1 MKYVKS
7 DPISGLRQGELLSNV
22 IETLCDIRSLTND
35 VPEFLERTHPFAF
48 VLSQDCDL
56 DWDFTARLIQQKL
69 QRLIPNVLLC
79 EVKRAKVQAQT
90 IVDSEGSRDS
100 NRSRIWT
107 RIRQNKDERYQFFE
121 SIEKCHDLQEDDEK
135 IGELVIDFKR
145 YFTVPTDE
153 LYVRIKYGE
162 TKRRCRLVH
171 PYLEHLSSRF
181 AFFQSRVALPEDHE
195 SEPGVVKRLTAS

>member
-1 MKYVKS
+1 MKYAKS
-7 DPISGLRQGELLSNV
+7 DPLSGLRQGELLSDV
-22 IETLCDIRSLTND
+22 IETVCDIRSLTND
-35 VPEFLERTHPFAF
+35 IPEFLEKSHPFAF

-56 DWDFTARLIQQKL
+56 DWDFTARLSQQKL

-79 EVKRAKVQAQT
+79 EVKRAKVRAQE

-100 NRSRIWT
+100 DKSRIWT
-107 RIRQNKDERYQFFE
+107 RIKQNKDERYQFFE
-121 SIEKCHDLQEDDEK
+121 SIEKCHDLQEDDEA

-153 LYVRIKYGE
+153 LYVRIKSGE

-181 AFFQSRVALPEDHE
+181 AYFQSRVALPEDHE
-195 SEPGVVKRLTAS
+195 SEPGLVKRQNSM

>member
-56 DWDFTARLIQQKL
+56 DWDFTARLSQQKL

-121 SIEKCHDLQEDDEK
+121 SIEKCHDLQEDDKK

>member
-56 DWDFTARLIQQKL
+56 DWDFTARLSQQKL

-79 EVKRAKVQAQT
+79 EVKRAKVQAKT

>member
-1 MKYVKS
+1 M
-7 DPISGLRQGELLSNV
+7 

>member
-7 DPISGLRQGELLSNV
+7 DPLTGLRQGELLTDV
-22 IETLCDIRSLTND
+22 IETLCDIKSVSND
-35 VPEFLERTHPFAF
+35 APEFLEKSHPFAF
-48 VLSQDCDL
+48 VISQDCDL
-56 DWDFTARLIQQKL
+56 DWDFAARLSQQKL

-79 EVKRAKVQAQT
+79 EAKLANVQAQE
-90 IVDSEGSRDS
+90 IVNSELSRDS
-100 NRSRIWT
+100 NRSRIWS

-121 SIEKCHDLQEDDEK
+121 SIETCHDLQREDEK
-135 IGELVIDFKR
+135 IGELVVDFKR

-162 TKRRCRLVH
+162 TRRRCRLIH

-181 AFFQSRVALPEDHE
+181 AYFQSRVALPEDHH
-195 SEPGVVKRLTAS
+195 SEPGLVKRQQSE

>member
-7 DPISGLRQGELLSNV
+7 DPLTGLRQGELLSEV
-22 IETLCDIRSLTND
+22 KEIVCDIQSLTED
-35 VPEFLERTHPFAF
+35 VPEFLEKSHPFAF

-56 DWDFTARLIQQKL
+56 DWDFAARLSQQKL

-79 EVKRAKVQAQT
+79 EVKRAKIRAQE
-90 IVDSEGSRDS
+90 IVDSEGSKDS
-100 NRSRIWT
+100 NKSRIWS
-107 RIRQNKDERYQFFE
+107 RIKQNKDERYQFFE
-121 SIEKCHDLQEDDEK
+121 SIEKCHDLQQEDEI

-153 LYVRIKYGE
+153 LYVRIKNGE
-162 TKRRCRLVH
+162 TKRRCRLIH

-181 AFFQSRVALPEDHE
+181 AYFQSRVALPEDHQ
-195 SEPGVVKRLTAS
+195 SEPGLVKRQQSQ